1 MNNARNIFKKKKEID
16 DIFKNMIKKESP
28 PKTEPKKS
36 LILDTFLFKI
46 NAVKNI
52 TYIIKISLHIRKIL
66 DLHNKFI

>member
-1 MNNARNIFKKKKEID
+1 MINARNIFTKKKEIE

-46 NAVKNI
+46 IDIPSKR
-52 TYIIKISLHIRKIL
+52 IKSNK
-66 DLHNKFI
+66 KFIKKT

>member
-1 MNNARNIFKKKKEID
+1 MINARNIFTKKNVKE

-46 NAVKNI
+46 RDIPSKR
-52 TYIIKISLHIRKIL
+52 IKSNK
-66 DLHNKFI
+66 KFIKKT

>member
-1 MNNARNIFKKKKEID
+1 MINARNIFKKKKERD

-46 NAVKNI
+46 RDIPSKR
-52 TYIIKISLHIRKIL
+52 IKSNK
-66 DLHNKFI
+66 KFIKKT